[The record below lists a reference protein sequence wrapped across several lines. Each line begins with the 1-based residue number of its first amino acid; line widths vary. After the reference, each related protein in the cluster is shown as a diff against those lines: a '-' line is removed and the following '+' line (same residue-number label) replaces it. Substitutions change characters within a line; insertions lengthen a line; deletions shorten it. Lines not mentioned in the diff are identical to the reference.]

1 MSALSVC
8 THADNFGACIH
19 GVDLSTDL
27 QAPLIEEIRNLWL
40 QHQVVYFPK
49 QNLQHRDLERVTRYF
64 GDFGCDPYV
73 QPLHR
78 HKHILEIRREPG
90 ESVSPFG
97 SSWHSDWSFQTS
109 PPSATLLHAK
119 VIPPF
124 GGDTLFADGYRAFE
138 ALDAT
143 LANELQEMRAIHS
156 ARRPYSPE
164 GFANS
169 GGHKRSMAIVPDADA
184 WSTQTHPIVR
194 THPETGRRALWV
206 NPVYTVGIENLSA
219 KQADA
224 LLKKLFDH
232 ALSNA
237 FIYRH
242 QWQANMLVLWDNRCT
257 QHCAQ
262 GGYDGHLRVLHRTTV
277 AGDQPY

>member
-1 MSALSVC
+1 M
-8 THADNFGACIH
+8 
-19 GVDLSTDL
+19 
-27 QAPLIEEIRNLWL
+27 WL
-40 QHQVVYFPK
+40 KHQVIYFPD
-49 QNLQHRDLERVTRYF
+49 QNLQHQDLERVTQYF

-73 QPLHR
+73 QPLDQ
-78 HKHILEIRREPG
+78 HKHILEIRREPN

-97 SSWHSDWSFQTS
+97 SSWHSDWSFQGS
-109 PPSATLLHAK
+109 PPCATLLHAK
-119 VIPPF
+119 IVPPY

-138 ALDAT
+138 ALDAG
-143 LANELQEMRAIHS
+143 LADELVHMRAIHS

-164 GFANS
+164 GFLNS
-169 GGHKRSMAIVPDADA
+169 GGHKRSMAIEPDADA

-206 NPVYTVGIENLSA
+206 NPVYTVGIENLNIQ
-219 KQADA
+219 QADQ
-224 LLKKLFDH
+224 LLSKLFNH
-232 ALSNA
+232 ALSTD

-242 QWQANMLVLWDNRCT
+242 QWQANMLVIWDNRCT